1 MILIIIQSR
10 GKQPLKRKKNV
21 RIAPS
26 KKCKVSSLKV
36 FLYFVFQSCQLH
48 PLCVIQIVL
57 ASSQDFTFFRHA
69 RPLQH
74 HFEFLELARPWGHHL
89 QIGLPFVPN
98 SNQTF
103 ITLLVLTLFIAFYT
117 YLQHFLALFI
127 IKMRFS
133 ITKNAKMQLISLL
146 FDQKACPAP
155 KLSLSLDLPGPRTSH
170 PFFAQTPGVP
180 GGGGMVP
187 EQFE

>member
-1 MILIIIQSR
+1 MCHSNCSGTIPPGHPPGLH
-10 GKQPLKRKKNV
+10 
-21 RIAPS
+21 
-26 KKCKVSSLKV
+26 
-36 FLYFVFQSCQLH
+36 FFQACPAL
-48 PLCVIQIVL
+48 
-57 ASSQDFTFFRHA
+57 R
-69 RPLQH
+69 H
-74 HFEFLELARPWGHHL
+74 HFEFLGLARPRGHHL

-155 KLSLSLDLPGPRTSH
+155 KLSLFSDLPGPGTSH

-180 GGGGMVP
+180 GGDGVRTI
-187 EQFE
+187 